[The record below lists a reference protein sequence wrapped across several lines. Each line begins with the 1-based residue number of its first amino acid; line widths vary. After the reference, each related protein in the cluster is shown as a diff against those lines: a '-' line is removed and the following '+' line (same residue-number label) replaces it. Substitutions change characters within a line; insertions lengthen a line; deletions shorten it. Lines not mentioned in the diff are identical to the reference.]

1 MSCTQRGAT
10 KLYNQ
15 STFSSLPATMKGTEE
30 DSKPRKAR
38 RISRACDYCH
48 HRSIRCRP
56 SEEGDKDRCQNCVD
70 FDQECTYDRPVKRR
84 GAKVRLRSG
93 SATTNDGMHPIPPSS
108 TGSWGSIT
116 PSTHGPITSPVEA
129 RTSLNQPNGHG
140 PYEWRAPHI
149 ASQAVIMDLVE
160 IYFEVIYPM

>member
-1 MSCTQRGAT
+1 MVET
-10 KLYNQ
+10 KLHIQ
-15 STFSSLPATMKGTEE
+15 STFGSLLAKMKGTEE
-30 DSKPRKAR
+30 ESKPRKAR

-70 FDQECTYDRPVKRR
+70 FDQDCTYDRPVKRR

-93 SATTNDGMHPIPPSS
+93 SATTNGGTHQVTPSS
-108 TGSWGSIT
+108 TDSWGSLT
-116 PSTHGPITSPVEA
+116 PSAQGQTTSPVEA
-129 RTSLNQPNGHG
+129 RVSLNQPNGYG
-140 PYEWRAPHI
+140 PTEWRAPQI
-149 ASQAVIMDLVE
+149 ASRAVIMDLVE